1 MPEQLEEWP
10 DVTTILM
17 GDRSASPITE
27 RIIQASPLEKE
38 VQQTMLASIARSVEP
53 AAAPGAYY
61 LCEVD
66 DVEDKRILL
75 SPRSD
80 ESIQSRQRTTIAVT
94 PDTYNRMN
102 KAGNIQGS
110 DGVPIPAGNV
120 SMIKAL
126 LFLRQEASHHTGNV
140 ERYLTQFCDRV
151 QVYMGEK
158 VTTVEEI
165 LSRVQEDMSQDSRDF
180 AEHMYM
186 READTLRQATALG
199 SEIFSEVSRF
209 FDRVHGINGITHA
222 NADMR
227 SFLGFDRRATIPVLP
242 DFYLDGERK
251 ALRLPLS
258 GQMERREI
266 SASRSL
272 IELIVLGGTA
282 LSVYQTAGTPFVP
295 RNISVAG
302 TAYELAENQPDE
314 TGSESI
320 VYKPVGMPQLPDV
333 RFSSAD
339 GRVVDS
345 IHLEYQTI
353 YPGGVVTE
361 EVHSFMMFGSL
372 IAEGTRISMPNT
384 HEIRIGLETPDE
396 ITLYHRKLHNEA
408 YQPPQD
414 VRDVRGREWVR
425 VFAGNMDPQTYVFLQ
440 DPYPDGV
447 LRMIS
452 LDHEKYIGRDVP
464 GIIDVSMQFMRGV
477 RVLDYTPAYALS
489 FETFQD
495 RIADDG
501 TFWGRNSTVI
511 ENSQAL
517 HGMAVIR
524 ETVAA
529 WFGQRISK
537 LAKGLSASEEADFEI
552 RLLPVKDTPLLSELG
567 IGEVTLSID
576 VKRNRLGISFGSVA
590 GVLAETSSMV
600 WNGVSARN
608 VLRSELSPQLTA
620 QILSSLASS
629 LRNGE
634 CIAVTSTSMYGKDD
648 PAEKRVRKLKDR
660 VQKGKLQS
668 QAELA
673 FLYRH
678 ALAQENIVRS
688 SE

>member
-1 MPEQLEEWP
+1 MVEYVSDWP
-10 DVTTILM
+10 DTANILI
-17 GDRSASPITE
+17 GDKPPSPIDK

-66 DVEDKRILL
+66 DVADKRILL

-80 ESIQSRQRTTIAVT
+80 ESIQSRQRTSIAVT
-94 PDTYNRMN
+94 PDTYNRMK
-102 KAGNIQGS
+102 KAGNILGS

-140 ERYLTQFCDRV
+140 ERYLMQFCDRV
-151 QVYMGEK
+151 QAYMGEK

-165 LSRVQEDMSQDSRDF
+165 LSHVQEDMSQDSRDF
-180 AEHMYM
+180 AEHMFM
-186 READTLRQATALG
+186 READTIRQATALG

-209 FDRVHGINGITHA
+209 FDRVHGITHA
-222 NADMR
+222 NADKR
-227 SFLGFDRRATIPVLP
+227 SFLGFDRRATIPALP

-266 SASRSL
+266 STSRSL
-272 IELIVLGGTA
+272 IESIVLDGTA

-295 RNISVAG
+295 RKISVAG
-302 TAYELAENQPDE
+302 TAYELAENQQDE

-320 VYKPVGMPQLPDV
+320 VYKPVVPQLPDV

-361 EVHSFMMFGSL
+361 EVHSFTTYGSL

-425 VFAGNMDPQTYVFLQ
+425 VFAGNMDPQTYVLLQ

-452 LDHEKYIGRDVP
+452 LDHEKYIGRNIP

-501 TFWGRNSTVI
+501 TFWGRKSTII

-567 IGEVTLSID
+567 IGEVALSID
-576 VKRNRLGISFGSVA
+576 VKRNRFGISFGSVA
-590 GVLAETSSMV
+590 GALAERSSMV
-600 WNGVSARN
+600 WNGGSARN
-608 VLRSELSPQLTA
+608 VLRSELSPQLTG

-634 CIAVTSTSMYGKDD
+634 CIAVTNTSVYGKDD

-660 VQKGKLQS
+660 VEKGKLQS
-668 QAELA
+668 QEELA